1 MKQAYLLEI
10 LHLVCTL
17 WSPLL
22 KTLRRMPA
30 ISDAY
35 TRRGFGLILSAM
47 DEAESALRREWSP

>member
-1 MKQAYLLEI
+1 
-10 LHLVCTL
+10 L